1 MQKFNVQFSDDTYD
15 SLVGMSERLG
25 RPMAEVLRESL
36 SVYRWLMREV
46 ESGNALMIQRGDKPP
61 AELLL
66 PYFEDLKVAAT
77 AVEESRRERG
87 VPAAPASDRR
97 RPSRRRD
104 GGDRL
109 NGSEGRTGGGDRPNA
124 VPA

>member
-1 MQKFNVQFSDDTYD
+1 MQKFNVQFSDDSYD
-15 SLVGMSERLG
+15 SLVGMSERLD

-46 ESGNALMIQRGDKPP
+46 ESGNTLMIQRGDKPP

-66 PYFEDLKVAAT
+66 PYFEDLKVSTAA
-77 AVEESRRERG
+77 ADGRRHG
-87 VPAAPASDRR
+87 SDATSASAGDRR
-97 RPSRRRD
+97 RSTRRRD
-104 GGDRL
+104 GG
-109 NGSEGRTGGGDRPNA
+109 GRPNA